1 MDTEYYHEIKLI
13 IFIHQQIHCTK
24 YLIYIYL
31 QSFEIY
37 VIFRGKLKSLG
48 LIKKLVQVGLKITT
62 ASIDLH
68 MQSAF

>member
-48 LIKKLVQVGLKITT
+48 LIKKTGTSGTQNN
-62 ASIDLH
+62 DRCY
-68 MQSAF
+68 